1 MHLEEAKLGIVRVG
15 AGRGFVIERR
25 GRRLVITAA
34 HCLPELPPAMSF
46 SLLEERTYAKLLG
59 DINAPPTIAA
69 ECLFVDPVA
78 DIAVLGEPDDQALP
92 QASEAYGILTDACP
106 TLPISDRIHDS
117 ALLLY
122 LDGLWRP
129 CTLRAFRNAF
139 RVDATPSIQGG
150 MSGSPILNTDGEAV
164 GVVVTNEGP
173 HPKLVDCLPAWL
185 LR

>member
-15 AGRGFVIERR
+15 AGRGFVIER
-25 GRRLVITAA
+25 GGQRLVITAA

-59 DINAPPTIAA
+59 DFNAPPTIAA

-78 DIAVLGEPDDQALP
+78 DIAVLGEPDNQALP
-92 QASEAYGILTDACP
+92 EAAEAYGILTDACP
-106 TLPISDRIHDS
+106 ALPISDCIHDS

-129 CTLRAFRNAF
+129 CTLQIGRASCRE
-139 RVDATPSIQGG
+139 RV
-150 MSGSPILNTDGEAV
+150 
-164 GVVVTNEGP
+164 
-173 HPKLVDCLPAWL
+173 
-185 LR
+185 